1 MAVSR
6 TNRRLLLGCVAVSVV
21 MFGFGYLL
29 VPLYASLCR
38 VVGLNRLGTAD
49 AVASETRPDMNRTV
63 LMQFDSNLRD
73 GLPWVFRPLQ
83 ATLTVHPGQLV
94 RVAYE
99 ARNDSERTIIGQAVA
114 SYAPDGA
121 AAYVR
126 KLQCFC
132 FTTQKLAPHE
142 VREMPV
148 LFLIDRSLPR
158 EVSTLTLSYTFF
170 DVGGASVAPVRQGT

>member
-6 TNRRLLLGCVAVSVV
+6 TNRMLLLSCVAVSAA
-21 MFGFGYLL
+21 MFGFGYLI

-38 VVGLNRLGTAD
+38 IVGLNRLGTAD
-49 AVASETRPDMNRTV
+49 AVASDARPDMTRTV

-73 GLPWVFRPLQ
+73 GLPWVFRPMQ
-83 ATLTVHPGQLV
+83 ATLAVHPGQLV
-94 RVAYE
+94 RVAYQ
-99 ARNDSERTIIGQAVA
+99 ARNDSDRTIIGQAVA
-114 SYAPDGA
+114 SYAPEGA
-121 AAYVR
+121 ATYVR

-132 FTTQKLAPHE
+132 FSTQRLAPHE

-148 LFLIDRSLPR
+148 LFLIDRSLPN

-170 DVGGASVAPVRQGT
+170 DV